1 MIAKMRL
8 VNLTVEESQLDDLL
22 SKFIDYSGFHP
33 VEAQQI
39 VSSVHGARSYE
50 MPNPAEGLLQEIKE
64 IEQEVGMIFIAPKTR
79 QLTASLDEIPV
90 FGRFT
95 PSILWSI

>member
-39 VSSVHGARSYE
+39 VSSVHGAE
-50 MPNPAEGLLQEIKE
+50 AMKCQTLLKDY
-64 IEQEVGMIFIAPKTR
+64 FKR
-79 QLTASLDEIPV
+79 LKRLNKK
-90 FGRFT
+90 
-95 PSILWSI
+95 